1 MERSLEELV
10 AKEVDM
16 LGFELIKIEA
26 VPRGRRK
33 LLRLYI
39 DHPERNVTIDDCVQV
54 SKAIGFV
61 LDGEDRVQGPY
72 NLEVS
77 SPGINRPLTKANHF
91 KRFVGKSSRIE
102 YRSGG
107 GDKETIIGEIVD
119 SSDDSVTL
127 NVGGENKRIVMS
139 NILKANLYGEQWEIQ
154 SSKPTRKRTRKRG
167 A

>member
-16 LGFELIKIEA
+16 LGFELIKLET

-39 DHPERNVTIDDCVQV
+39 DHPERNVTIDDCVRV

-77 SPGINRPLTKANHF
+77 SPGINRPLTKAEHF
-91 KRFVGKSSRIE
+91 KRFVGKSSRVV
-102 YRSGG
+102 YRSDGG
-107 GDKETIIGEIVD
+107 GKETVIGKIVD
-119 SSDDSVTL
+119 SSDDRVTL
-127 NVGGENKRIVMS
+127 NVGGETRRISMS
-139 NILKANLYGEQWEIQ
+139 NILKANLHGEQWEIQ
-154 SSKPTRKRTRKRG
+154 STKPTRKRARKKG
-167 A
+167 T